1 MLRKPI
7 QYKQGS
13 LRSGA
18 ENMRSNFMQ
27 CNYDQEDILQM
38 PYKQDDTIYQLTKTN
53 KNSTQRQGS
62 VQEEYYDNQNDAE
75 SFVAYQDELGKTQE
89 SKVFSKQM
97 RQDGNSNTQI
107 FNYDQSISPNM
118 SFVQSF
124 KQVEKYKQ
132 NDQQEDKS
140 VLSQTNNSNC
150 NSNIMN
156 EAINIKLSSQKDQN
170 KSDFIYSPNLPQAD
184 SPVTLQ
190 QSNSINASCF
200 KKCDET
206 ELERES
212 TGFIG
217 AWKKKP
223 FIIITQVKQFIIQI
237 KKYSQV
243 LKFQQMKK
251 NQFKLLKDNASD
263 FQYYQMN
270 NYIQNKK
277 NKYSHWDLKFYVY
290 SQKWNQFLQKRDKL
304 RQFIQIFKQGVIEPS
319 SLKKLIWEIFLFV
332 SILWQIIYIPFQIS
346 FQNDQETNTHSDFF
360 ILLLQLQLPIILY
373 LDIVFNSLQA
383 YYSKGKLIFNRT
395 KIFYHYVKKG
405 NFVIDLVVANIFL
418 FNSFLKIQ
426 YLNYFIF
433 AKIFRLKSI
442 LRSFEERVNLRYKY
456 SSLVDL
462 SNLIFYVLCIAHYC
476 GCFFF
481 LIAVIENTQG
491 VQQTWVDFYN
501 LRSATVQEQ
510 YITSIYWAVITMIT
524 LGYGDYVPKTS
535 YERVFV
541 IFITLISC
549 GVFAYSIN
557 QIGTI
562 VTNITK
568 KKSQFQQKMAQISGY
583 LNERGIKNNMIMKIK
598 ENFAYLQRETEKD
611 MEVHNIIQTQLCKS
625 LRKEVFREMY
635 IQVLKGCK
643 AFNLN
648 FSEPFLLNLAP
659 FLKEKKFSPEEII
672 YEQDNPNQNLYFIMK
687 GEVQLFLDM
696 SGKKRQIKILQKNDV
711 FGEQPFFSQAISN
724 HSASSVNVVKV
735 VYVNLLEFLNVIKP
749 YQKDFETYCM
759 MKDKLNLY
767 STSKRLGFKC
777 FSCGQFQHRIQDCPF
792 VNYIPNKDKILINYK
807 IETNQD
813 RNQNYE
819 IRKKNM
825 KHDKTISIQKQIQEE
840 IVNFLIEKNLYENLN
855 ELLQI
860 LKNQE
865 IVLEQKTDDKESK
878 QKTQSS
884 HKSLQV
890 LYPKMNN
897 EQGTEN
903 IIQENNSPNKPH
915 MSTTKQGSQYV
926 IQQQQQRKIKRTQ
939 TSQIGRSDS
948 LAFLGASSSKQLS
961 EYIHYPTLDRGESR
975 RKSNQH
981 TSFLNSQLLRES
993 SRKIILE
1000 EIKESQKLIQL
1011 SVQSNPISQPANS
1024 NITNSLLNNQ
1034 SQQSSYNNSQFVQ
1047 QSQQLTFTQQSQNN
1061 SIYAHGPNSNG
1072 ISLNNSQS
1080 NNQIQYQSQLE
1091 QINKNIQN
1099 ESRQKNDS
1107 QSIKNYKR
1115 ISSVTSLSQKNKQQN
1130 TFQNEKIKQKDKKEE
1145 QMQKATNQLSQISN
1159 PFNVQ
1164 SLSYN
1169 QAIQLTQWSSLELNN
1184 FEKMN
1189 NFQVFF
1195 PHNNYTATIENYNF
1209 NIKKYKFLQRMD
1221 SSVIKKEKIKQLRLS
1236 IFLSKGNQKLLTQNS
1251 QKTKTKSKSQYF
1263 SKNN

>member
-1 MLRKPI
+1 
-7 QYKQGS
+7 
-13 LRSGA
+13 
-18 ENMRSNFMQ
+18 
-27 CNYDQEDILQM
+27 M
-38 PYKQDDTIYQLTKTN
+38 PYKQEDTIYQLTKTN
-53 KNSTQRQGS
+53 KNSTQRQRS
-62 VQEEYYDNQNDAE
+62 VQEERYDNYIENDVE

-89 SKVFSKQM
+89 SKVFSKYH
-97 RQDGNSNTQI
+97 RQDGNDNSHIYN
-107 FNYDQSISPNM
+107 DDASISPNI
-118 SFVQSF
+118 SCVQSF
-124 KQVEKYKQ
+124 KQSKKQ
-132 NDQQEDKS
+132 KQSDQQDDKS
-140 VLSQTNNSNC
+140 VLSQTYNSNC
-150 NSNIMN
+150 NSNEMN
-156 EAINIKLSSQKDQN
+156 EAIKIKFPSQKEHN
-170 KSDFIYSPNLPQAD
+170 KSDFIFSPNLPQAD
-184 SPVTLQ
+184 SPITLQ
-190 QSNSINASCF
+190 QSNSINAASF
-200 KKCDET
+200 RKCDDT
-206 ELERES
+206 ELERDS
-212 TGFIG
+212 AGFIG

-223 FIIITQVKQFIIQI
+223 LIIITQVYF
-237 KKYSQV
+237 
-243 LKFQQMKK
+243 
-251 NQFKLLKDNASD
+251 D
-263 FQYYQMN
+263 F
-270 NYIQNKK
+270 
-277 NKYSHWDLKFYVY
+277 
-290 SQKWNQFLQKRDKL
+290 
-304 RQFIQIFKQGVIEPS
+304 
-319 SLKKLIWEIFLFV
+319 IFLG
-332 SILWQIIYIPFQIS
+332 
-346 FQNDQETNTHSDFF
+346 T
-360 ILLLQLQLPIILY
+360 
-373 LDIVFNSLQA
+373 
-383 YYSKGKLIFNRT
+383 
-395 KIFYHYVKKG
+395 
-405 NFVIDLVVANIFL
+405 
-418 FNSFLKIQ
+418 
-426 YLNYFIF
+426 
-433 AKIFRLKSI
+433 
-442 LRSFEERVNLRYKY
+442 
-456 SSLVDL
+456 
-462 SNLIFYVLCIAHYC
+462 
-476 GCFFF
+476 
-481 LIAVIENTQG
+481 
-491 VQQTWVDFYN
+491 
-501 LRSATVQEQ
+501 ATIQEQ

-635 IQVLKGCK
+635 IQILKGCK

-648 FSEPFLLNLAP
+648 YSEQFLLNLAP
-659 FLKEKKFSPEEII
+659 LLKEKKFSPEEII
-672 YEQDNPNQNLYFIMK
+672 YEQDNPNLNLYFIVK

-696 SGKKRQIKILQKNDV
+696 GGKKRQIKILSKNDV
-711 FGEQPFFSQAISN
+711 FGEQPFFSQATSN

-735 VYVNLLEFLNVIKP
+735 VYVNLQDFLSVIKS

-767 STSKRLGFKC
+767 STSKRLGLKC
-777 FSCGQFQHRIQDCPF
+777 YSCGQFQHLIKDCPF

-807 IETNQD
+807 AETIQERNSQNQ
-813 RNQNYE
+813 E
-819 IRKKNM
+819 FRKKIM
-825 KHDKTISIQKQIQEE
+825 KHDKATQIQKQIQEE

-865 IVLEQKTDDKESK
+865 IVFDQKNEDKE

-897 EQGTEN
+897 EFGTEN

-915 MSTTKQGSQYV
+915 ISPTIQGSQYV

-948 LAFLGASSSKQLS
+948 LAFLGASSSKLLS
-961 EYIHYPTLDRGESR
+961 DYIRYPTLEKGESR
-975 RKSNQH
+975 KSNKH
-981 TSFLNSQLLRES
+981 TSFLNSQMLRES

-1011 SVQSNPISQPANS
+1011 SVQSNQNSQNTNS
-1024 NITNSLLNNQ
+1024 NISNSILNNQ
-1034 SQQSSYNNSQFVQ
+1034 SLQSPYNSNIQYNQ

-1061 SIYAHGPNSNG
+1061 SIYAYGPNSNS
-1072 ISLNNSQS
+1072 ISVNNSQS
-1080 NNQIQYQSQLE
+1080 YNQIQFQPQLD
-1091 QINKNIQN
+1091 QINKNVQN
-1099 ESRQKNDS
+1099 DSKQKNDS
-1107 QSIKNYKR
+1107 QSIKNYKK
-1115 ISSVTSLSQKNKQQN
+1115 ISSITSLSQKNKQQN
-1130 TFQNEKIKQKDKKEE
+1130 SFQNEKIKQKEKKED
-1145 QMQKATNQLSQISN
+1145 QMLKAVNQLSQISN

-1164 SLSYN
+1164 SLLYN

-1189 NFQVFF
+1189 IYQVFF
-1195 PHNNYTATIENYNF
+1195 PHNNYSITIENYNYY
-1209 NIKKYKFLQRMD
+1209 IKKYKFLQRMN

-1251 QKTKTKSKSQYF
+1251 QKTRTKSKSQYY

>member
-1 MLRKPI
+1 MIRKPV
-7 QYKQGS
+7 QNKQGS

-62 VQEEYYDNQNDAE
+62 VHEEHYDNLNDVE
-75 SFVAYQDELGKTQE
+75 SFVAYQEEQGKTQE
-89 SKVFSKQM
+89 SKVFSKYY
-97 RQDGNSNTQI
+97 RQDGNSNSQI
-107 FNYDQSISPNM
+107 YNNDILISPNK

-132 NDQQEDKS
+132 NEQQDEKY
-140 VLSQTNNSNC
+140 VFSQTNNSNNISNC
-150 NSNIMN
+150 NSNEMN
-156 EAINIKLSSQKDQN
+156 ETIKMKFYSQKDQN
-170 KSDFIYSPNLPQAD
+170 KSDYIYSQNLRQAD
-184 SPVTLQ
+184 SPLTLQ
-190 QSNSINASCF
+190 QSNSINASSF
-200 KKCDET
+200 KKCDDT

-251 NQFKLLKDNASD
+251 NQFKLLKDQASD
-263 FQYYQMN
+263 FQYYQIN
-270 NYIQNKK
+270 DYIQNKK
-277 NKYSHWDLKFYVY
+277 NKYSSWDLKMYVY
-290 SQKWNQFLQKRDKL
+290 SQKWNQFLQKRDRL
-304 RQFIQIFKQGVIEPS
+304 RYFIQIFKSGIIEPS
-319 SLKKLIWEIFLFV
+319 SLKKLIWEIFLFL
-332 SILWQIIYIPFQIS
+332 SIIWQIVYIPFQIS
-346 FQNDQETNTHSDFF
+346 FQNNQETNFETDFF
-360 ILLLQLQLPIILY
+360 SILLQLQLP
-373 LDIVFNSLQA
+373 
-383 YYSKGKLIFNRT
+383 
-395 KIFYHYVKKG
+395 
-405 NFVIDLVVANIFL
+405 
-418 FNSFLKIQ
+418 
-426 YLNYFIF
+426 
-433 AKIFRLKSI
+433 SI
-442 LRSFEERVNLRYKY
+442 LSSFEERVNLRYKY

-462 SNLIFYVLCIAHYC
+462 SNLIFYVLFIAHYC

-481 LIAVIENTQG
+481 LIAVIENIQG
-491 VQQTWVDFYN
+491 VEQTWVDFYN
-501 LRSATVQEQ
+501 LRTATIQEQ

-635 IQVLKGCK
+635 IQILKGCK

-648 FSEPFLLNLAP
+648 FSEQFLLNLAP
-659 FLKEKKFSPEEII
+659 YLKEKKFSPEEII
-672 YEQDNPNQNLYFIMK
+672 YEQDNPNLNLYFLVK
-687 GEVQLFLDM
+687 GEVQLYLDM
-696 SGKKRQIKILQKNDV
+696 SGKKRQIKILQKSDV
-711 FGEQPFFSQAISN
+711 FGEQPFFSQATSN
-724 HSASSVNVVKV
+724 HSAASVNVVKV
-735 VYVNLLEFLNVIKP
+735 VYVNQEDFLNVIKS

-777 FSCGQFQHRIQDCPF
+777 FSCGQFQHLIKDCPY

-807 IETNQD
+807 IETIQE
-813 RNQNYE
+813 RSQNHD
-819 IRKKNM
+819 IRKKIL

-840 IVNFLIEKNLYENLN
+840 VVNFLIEKNLYENLN

-865 IVLEQKTDDKESK
+865 IVFDQKTDDKDSK
-878 QKTQSS
+878 QKTLSS
-884 HKSLQV
+884 LKSLQV

-897 EQGTEN
+897 EFGTEN

-915 MSTTKQGSQYV
+915 ISATKQGSQYV
-926 IQQQQQRKIKRTQ
+926 IQQSQQRKIKRTQ

-948 LAFLGASSSKQLS
+948 LAFLGAQSSKQLS
-961 EYIHYPTLDRGESR
+961 DYIHYPTLDRGESR
-975 RKSNQH
+975 RKSNQQH

-1011 SVQSNPISQPANS
+1011 SVQSNPISQQTNS
-1024 NITNSLLNNQ
+1024 NITNSILNNQ
-1034 SQQSSYNNSQFVQ
+1034 LQQTQLSPYSNSQFNQ
-1047 QSQQLTFTQQSQNN
+1047 QSQQFTFTQQSQNN

-1072 ISLNNSQS
+1072 ISLNNCQS

-1091 QINKNIQN
+1091 QINKNVQN
-1099 ESRQKNDS
+1099 ENKQKNDS

-1115 ISSVTSLSQKNKQQN
+1115 VSSVTSLSQKNKQQN

-1145 QMQKATNQLSQISN
+1145 QLQKAVNQLSQISN
-1159 PFNVQ
+1159 TFINVQ
-1164 SLSYN
+1164 SLLYN
-1169 QAIQLTQWSSLELNN
+1169 QTIQLTQWSSLELNN

-1195 PHNNYTATIENYNF
+1195 PHNNFSMTIENYNF
-1209 NIKKYKFLQRMD
+1209 YIKKYKFLKRMN
-1221 SSVIKKEKIKQLRLS
+1221 SSLIKKEKIKQLRLS
-1236 IFLSKGNQKLLTQNS
+1236 IFLSRGNQKLQTQNS
-1251 QKTKTKSKSQYF
+1251 QKPKTRSKSQYF